1 MNGIAGMLLTLQIQA
16 EQRRR
21 NEEETEEQ
29 LREQEEQEEQE
40 DLKRR
45 RQNKE
50 HKEKQEAK
58 ELFVLQNGEEVPAHQ
73 ILDTDAVVITQDP
86 QGNFVRSYGTFEKH

>member
-1 MNGIAGMLLTLQIQA
+1 MNGVAGMLLALQIQA
-16 EQRRR
+16 EQIRK
-21 NEEETEEQ
+21 NEEEAEEQ
-29 LREQEEQEEQE
+29 LREQE

-73 ILDTDAVVITQDP
+73 ILDTDAVVITQDA
-86 QGNFVRSYGTFEKH
+86 QGNFVRSYETFEKH

>member
-1 MNGIAGMLLTLQIQA
+1 MNGVAGMLLALRIQA
-16 EQRRR
+16 EQRRE
-21 NEEETEEQ
+21 NEEEAEEQ
-29 LREQEEQEEQE
+29 LREQEEQE

-73 ILDTDAVVITQDP
+73 ILDTDAVVITQDA
-86 QGNFVRSYGTFEKH
+86 QGNFVRSYETFEKH

>member
-16 EQRRR
+16 EQRQKS
-21 NEEETEEQ
+21 EEEAEDQ
-29 LREQEEQEEQE
+29 LREQE

-50 HKEKQEAK
+50 HKEEQETK
-58 ELFVLQNGEEVPAHQ
+58 ELVILRNGEEVPTHQ
-73 ILDTDAVVITQDP
+73 VLDVDTVVITQDP
-86 QGNFVRSYGTFEKH
+86 QGNFVRDIKHE

>member
-1 MNGIAGMLLTLQIQA
+1 MLLALQIQA

-21 NEEETEEQ
+21 NEEEAEAEEQ
-29 LREQEEQEEQE
+29 LREQE

-50 HKEKQEAK
+50 CKEEQEAK
-58 ELFVLQNGEEVPAHQ
+58 ELVILQNGEEIPAHRV
-73 ILDTDAVVITQDP
+73 LDIDTVVITQDP
-86 QGNFVRSYGTFEKH
+86 QGNLVRTIKNE

>member
-1 MNGIAGMLLTLQIQA
+1 MNGLAGMLLTLQIQA

-29 LREQEEQEEQE
+29 LREQE

-73 ILDTDAVVITQDP
+73 VLDVDTVVITQDP
-86 QGNFVRSYGTFEKH
+86 QGNFVRTIKHE

>member
-1 MNGIAGMLLTLQIQA
+1 MNGLAGMLLTLQIQA

-29 LREQEEQEEQE
+29 LREQE

-73 ILDTDAVVITQDP
+73 VLDVDTVVITQDP
-86 QGNFVRSYGTFEKH
+86 QGNFVRSIKHE

>member
-1 MNGIAGMLLTLQIQA
+1 MNGVAGMLLALQIQA
-16 EQRRR
+16 EQRRK
-21 NEEETEEQ
+21 NEEEA
-29 LREQEEQEEQE
+29 EEQE

-50 HKEKQEAK
+50 HKEEQETK

-73 ILDTDAVVITQDP
+73 ILDTDAVVITQDA
-86 QGNFVRSYGTFEKH
+86 QGNFVRSYETFEKH

>member
-1 MNGIAGMLLTLQIQA
+1 MNGVAGMLLTLQIQA
-16 EQRRR
+16 EQRRK
-21 NEEETEEQ
+21 NEEEA
-29 LREQEEQEEQE
+29 EEQE

-45 RQNKE
+45 KQNKE

-73 ILDTDAVVITQDP
+73 ILDTDAVVITQDA
-86 QGNFVRSYGTFEKH
+86 QGNFVRSYETFEKH

>member
-1 MNGIAGMLLTLQIQA
+1 MNGVAGMLLTLQIQA

-29 LREQEEQEEQE
+29 LREQE

-73 ILDTDAVVITQDP
+73 VLDVDTVVITQDP
-86 QGNFVRSYGTFEKH
+86 QGNFVRTIKHE

>member
-1 MNGIAGMLLTLQIQA
+1 MNGIAGMLLIQQIQA
-16 EQRRR
+16 EQKRRDL
-21 NEEETEEQ
+21 ETEEQ
-29 LREQEEQEEQE
+29 LREQE

-73 ILDTDAVVITQDP
+73 ILDTDAVVITQDA
-86 QGNFVRSYGTFEKH
+86 QGNFVRSYETFEKH